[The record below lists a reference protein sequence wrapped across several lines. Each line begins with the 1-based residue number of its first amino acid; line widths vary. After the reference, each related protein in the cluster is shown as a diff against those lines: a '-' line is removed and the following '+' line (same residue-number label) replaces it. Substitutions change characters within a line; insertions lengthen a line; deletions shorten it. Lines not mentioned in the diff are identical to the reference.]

1 MNEELLYRIAIGG
14 AVVSSIAFL
23 FGLGFGYLVGR
34 MSERAAIAKTTGT
47 RP

>member
-1 MNEELLYRIAIGG
+1 MTEDLLFRIAIGG

-34 MSERAAIAKTTGT
+34 MAERAAIAKPTGST
-47 RP
+47 S